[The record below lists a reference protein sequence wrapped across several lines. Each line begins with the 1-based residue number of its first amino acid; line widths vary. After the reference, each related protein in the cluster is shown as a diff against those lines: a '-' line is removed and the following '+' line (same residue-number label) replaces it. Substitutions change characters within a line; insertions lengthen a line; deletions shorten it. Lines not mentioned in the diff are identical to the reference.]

1 MKMSGALGG
10 VIALMLALAGCGSS
24 SLVGTSAVEGLLAGA
39 PQGRMTL
46 GDPEAPVELI
56 EFADLQ
62 CPVCRVYAE
71 KFLPP
76 VIEGP
81 VAAGEA
87 KLVFRNF
94 TVIGPESVTA
104 GAAALAAG
112 EQGRGWNFVEI
123 FLRNQGPEAAG
134 YVTDEFLTEVAK
146 AAGVGD
152 IGLWN
157 EERKDP
163 ALAQEVRKTT
173 QEAVKLGATG
183 APSFAIQGPKSSEL
197 EVLGAPGSSSAL
209 LRAVS
214 RVN

>member
-81 VAAGEA
+81 IAAGEA

-123 FLRNQGPEAAG
+123 FLRNQGPEASG
-134 YVTDEFLTEVAK
+134 YVTDKFLTEVAK

-163 ALAQEVRKTT
+163 ALAQEVGRRRKK
-173 QEAVKLGATG
+173 Q
-183 APSFAIQGPKSSEL
+183 
-197 EVLGAPGSSSAL
+197 
-209 LRAVS
+209 
-214 RVN
+214 